1 MKLHCIFLRNGCIL
15 PSCLDPLRE
24 AFGKDWTHV
33 EGVSSSGF
41 DTMIRHAGWH
51 FIWLRGSWSR
61 MGCAR
66 TLEAAIDRALARAL
80 RAVTKRGNAAE
91 FASVYV
97 TELLGFLISIVT
109 VQSRQIQEHS
119 LMESNY

>member
-1 MKLHCIFLRNGCIL
+1 
-15 PSCLDPLRE
+15 
-24 AFGKDWTHV
+24 
-33 EGVSSSGF
+33 
-41 DTMIRHAGWH
+41 
-51 FIWLRGSWSR
+51 

-97 TELLGFLISIVT
+97 TELLGFLIAIVT